1 MNPFEHKAARFLFMV
16 GMYPS
21 EIGTRPPKERK
32 RVVLSRAGPE
42 AL

>member
-21 EIGTRPPKERK
+21 EIGTRRSRLK
-32 RVVLSRAGPE
+32 RESV
-42 AL
+42 